1 MLFFQLRHGF
11 VIDRIRQPV
20 ASRAPVMVHQQIPR
34 HAGQPSGERPVRSF
48 VTRQRFVNPQKNFLA
63 QIVGV
68 GRVARK
74 PVAQIEHPPRV
85 PPYEFLP
92 GGPIAPETFL
102 HQLGIGLQSLSASV
116 LASPFGLAIC
126 NAFPGQNVPRDVVP
140 ISAEALVPRRAT
152 SLVTR
157 AAPPPCAPVHSATPK
172 VTSKPPPGS
181 SRIARILLRFS
192 A

>member
-1 MLFFQLRHGF
+1 
-11 VIDRIRQPV
+11 
-20 ASRAPVMVHQQIPR
+20 IPR
-34 HAGQPSGERPVRSF
+34 HAGQPGGERPVRSF

-85 PPYEFLP
+85 PPYKFLP

-126 NAFPGQNVPRDVVP
+126 NAFPGQNVPRHAVP
-140 ISAEALVPRRAT
+140 DS
-152 SLVTR
+152 
-157 AAPPPCAPVHSATPK
+157 AAPRQPDRLRAPANSATPK
-172 VTSKPPPGS
+172 VTSKLPPGS